1 MHEFEIVF
9 YAKENG
15 EEPAKEFILSQ
26 PPKMRAKLLRLLEMM
41 RRNGNELGEPY
52 TKLLGDGIF
61 GIRAKQ
67 ATDITRVLYFFEVGS
82 KIVLT
87 NGFVKK
93 TQRIPIREINKAKK
107 YRADYER
114 RRDHDKL

>member
-41 RRNGNELGEPY
+41 RRSGNELGMVFL
-52 TKLLGDGIF
+52 KSGL
-61 GIRAKQ
+61 
-67 ATDITRVLYFFEVGS
+67 
-82 KIVLT
+82 
-87 NGFVKK
+87 
-93 TQRIPIREINKAKK
+93 NKP
-107 YRADYER
+107 
-114 RRDHDKL
+114 LI

>member
-15 EEPAKEFILSQ
+15 EEPVKEFILSQ
-26 PPKMRAKLLRLLEMM
+26 PPKM
-41 RRNGNELGEPY
+41 
-52 TKLLGDGIF
+52 
-61 GIRAKQ
+61 RAKQ